1 MKTRKS
7 YLFVANE
14 WLSKTKEGSKFS
26 TTIDIP
32 LFKDGH
38 ETINNTDS
46 KITVK
51 TSDLSG
57 AGNFSHLFEKIIM
70 ILSFF
75 LYKNMKELMPMC
87 LSLCL
92 EKTAILVN

>member
-14 WLSKTKEGSKFS
+14 WLSKTKKGSKGL
-26 TTIDIP
+26 TIDVP

-38 ETINNTDS
+38 ETIESTDY
-46 KITVK
+46 KIFIK

-57 AGNFSHLFEKIIM
+57 AGKIRVI
-70 ILSFF
+70 
-75 LYKNMKELMPMC
+75 C
-87 LSLCL
+87 
-92 EKTAILVN
+92 